1 MNHTSF
7 IYLPNSVQHID
18 YSNQNIIEDDLFQE
32 IKKDMEEDDL
42 LQEIKNELMD
52 EDDEDNVNENN
63 EIFNSLSSVLYQLEL
78 IKDHFISIDLSN
90 NRLMNKGL
98 LKLAEVL
105 NNHKNIKYI
114 SVVNNNATSS
124 GIFDFVMKIL
134 TFPIIPYID
143 IRGNFGSDL
152 KCVKKIFEN
161 IDKEKIDEFKKK
173 IIWYGTDEFN
183 WKLFK

>member
-1 MNHTSF
+1 MNQNTF
-7 IYLPNSVQHID
+7 IYLPNSAKHID
-18 YSNQNIIEDDLFQE
+18 YSNQNIIEDDL
-32 IKKDMEEDDL
+32 
-42 LQEIKNELMD
+42 LQEIKNELMVMD
-52 EDDEDNVNENN
+52 KDDEDNVNENN
-63 EIFNSLSSVLYQLEL
+63 EILNSLSSVLYQLEL
-78 IKDHFISIDLSN
+78 IKDHFISIDISN

-134 TFPIIPYID
+134 TFPIIPYVD

-152 KCVKKIFEN
+152 QCVKKILVN
-161 IDKEKIDEFKKK
+161 LDKEKIDEFKKNDF
-173 IIWYGTDEFN
+173 YF
-183 WKLFK
+183 

>member
-7 IYLPNSVQHID
+7 IYLPNSAQHID
-18 YSNQNIIEDDLFQE
+18 YSNQNIIEDDLLQE

-52 EDDEDNVNENN
+52 EGDEDNVNENN
-63 EIFNSLSSVLYQLEL
+63 EILNSLSSVLYQLEL
-78 IKDHFISIDLSN
+78 IKDHFISIDISN

-124 GIFDFVMKIL
+124 GIFDFIMKIF
-134 TFPIIPYID
+134 TFPVIPYVD

-152 KCVKKIFEN
+152 QCVKKILEN
-161 IDKEKIDEFKKK
+161 IDKDKVDEFKKK
-173 IIWYGTDEFN
+173 IIWYGTEEFN
-183 WKLFK
+183 WNL

>member
-1 MNHTSF
+1 MNQNTF
-7 IYLPNSVQHID
+7 IYLPNSAKHID
-18 YSNQNIIEDDLFQE
+18 YSNQNIIEDDL
-32 IKKDMEEDDL
+32 
-42 LQEIKNELMD
+42 LQEIKNELMVMD
-52 EDDEDNVNENN
+52 KDDEDNVNENN
-63 EIFNSLSSVLYQLEL
+63 EILNSLSSVLYQLEL
-78 IKDHFISIDLSN
+78 IKDHFISIDISN

-134 TFPIIPYID
+134 TFPIIPYVD

-152 KCVKKIFEN
+152 QCVKKILVN
-161 IDKEKIDEFKKK
+161 LDKEKIDEFKKK

-183 WKLFK
+183 WKL

>member
-1 MNHTSF
+1 MNQNTF
-7 IYLPNSVQHID
+7 IYLPNSAKHID
-18 YSNQNIIEDDLFQE
+18 YSNQNII
-32 IKKDMEEDDL
+32 EDDL

-52 EDDEDNVNENN
+52 EDEDEDNVNENN
-63 EIFNSLSSVLYQLEL
+63 EILNSLSSVLYQLEL
-78 IKDHFISIDLSN
+78 IKDHFISIDISN

-134 TFPIIPYID
+134 TFPVIPYVD

-183 WKLFK
+183 WKL